1 MSVTDP
7 AITPAAAS
15 PSEDPTKAGFDW
27 RAMVASPV
35 FRVTIVVLAALCF
48 AFWPLMIQLSK
59 VWMDMDSYYAHGM
72 LVPLCSAYLIWDKWD
87 KIKATPVKP
96 FVWAVIPLLGVL
108 YIAHYASLSW
118 MFLLLS
124 LLFVLAVSLSVL
136 FIAGWGWLKAT
147 LPATGFLLLGL
158 PVFDRLID
166 SSTMPL
172 QIKSTGIAYRLLQ
185 LIGYDTMRTQPTILY
200 VDDYALQV
208 AAACSGLKTTIAVTA
223 AVVFFMLVSKLR
235 WWANLILAVIAIP
248 LSVAINGTRIALI
261 GVVGAEEGMDAAAKF
276 HDYSGYIALILCFVI
291 LGLITKRLERW
302 SS

>member
-7 AITPAAAS
+7 AIAQGTAGEIEEAAK
-15 PSEDPTKAGFDW
+15 PGMDW
-27 RAMVASPV
+27 RFILASPV
-35 FRVTIVVLAALCF
+35 FRITLVVLAALCF

-59 VWMDMDSYYAHGM
+59 VWLDMDSYYAHGM
-72 LVPLCSAYLIWDKWD
+72 LVPLCSAYLLWDKWD

-96 FVWAVIPLLGVL
+96 FVWAIVPLLGVL
-108 YIAHYASLSW
+108 YIAHYAALSW

-124 LLFVLAVSLSVL
+124 LLFVLAISLSVL
-136 FIAGWGWLKAT
+136 FIAGWRWFKAT
-147 LPATGFLLLGL
+147 LPATGFMLLGL

-172 QIKSTGIAYRLLQ
+172 QIRSTGIAYRLLQ
-185 LIGYDTMRTQPTILY
+185 MIGYDTMRTQPTILY

-235 WWANLILAVIAIP
+235 WWANLILAVMAIP

-261 GVVGAEEGMDAAAKF
+261 GVVGAEEGMEAAATF

-291 LGLITKRLERW
+291 LGLVTKRLEKW
-302 SS
+302 SK